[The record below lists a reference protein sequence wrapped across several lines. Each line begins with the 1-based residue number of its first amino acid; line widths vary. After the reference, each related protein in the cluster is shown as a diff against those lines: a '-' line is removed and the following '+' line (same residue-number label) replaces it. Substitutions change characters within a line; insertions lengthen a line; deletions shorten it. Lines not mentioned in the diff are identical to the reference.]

1 LKQPREA
8 GRFDAPHQALEVWQL
23 DISSFKRFE
32 IKYLIGRDEA
42 VAFAGELAL
51 RMDLDGHCHDGEGY
65 RISSI
70 YFDTF
75 DRELIRHSLSHPLYK
90 EKLRMRAYGGP
101 KQDDDLVFLEMKK
114 KFDGVIGK
122 RRATMTL
129 RQAEDFVDTGL
140 KPQLD
145 GYMNNQ
151 VADEVSYFLRRH
163 EVMPSAFIGYTRLA
177 FSGSQ
182 DMGLRVTFDRDIV
195 ARRGE
200 ASLRRPSYGER
211 IIRSDQVL
219 MEVKFTSSVP
229 LWLAGMLSDAGFYR
243 QGFSKY
249 GTEHEMALSR
259 TARAS
264 AMLPRGTDSQGMP
277 KSQGNIYVKD
287 LRRSVSL

>member
-1 LKQPREA
+1 M
-8 GRFDAPHQALEVWQL
+8 
-23 DISSFKRFE
+23 DIYSFKRYE

-42 VAFAGELAL
+42 DAFAGELAH
-51 RMDLDGHCHDGEGY
+51 RMDLDGHCPGGESY

-70 YFDTF
+70 YFDTE
-75 DRELIRHSLSHPLYK
+75 DRQLIRHSLSHPLYK
-90 EKLRMRAYGGP
+90 EKLRMRAYGEA
-101 KQDDDLVFLEMKK
+101 KQDGDLVFLEIKK

-129 RQAEDFVDTGL
+129 RQAESFVDTGL
-140 KPQLD
+140 KPKLE

-151 VADEVSYFLRRH
+151 VAEEIAYFLMRH
-163 EVMPSAFIGYTRLA
+163 AVRASAYIGYSRLA
-177 FSGSQ
+177 FSGSK
-182 DMGLRVTFDRDIV
+182 DFGLRVTFDRDIV

-200 ASLRRPSYGER
+200 ASLRRPPYGER
-211 IIRSDQVL
+211 IIRADQVL
-219 MEVKFTSSVP
+219 MEVKFSSSVP

-249 GTEHEMALSR
+249 GTEHEIALSR
-259 TARAS
+259 LAHATAA
-264 AMLPRGTDSQGMP
+264 LPRSPDSQGQP

>member
-1 LKQPREA
+1 MP
-8 GRFDAPHQALEVWQL
+8 PHKASEVRQL
-23 DISSFKRFE
+23 DISSFKRYE

-42 VAFAGELAL
+42 DAFAGELAH
-51 RMDLDGHCHDGEGY
+51 RMDLDGHCPGGESY

-70 YFDTF
+70 YFDTE
-75 DRELIRHSLSHPLYK
+75 DRQLIRHSLSHPLYK
-90 EKLRMRAYGGP
+90 EKLRMRAYGES
-101 KQDDDLVFLEMKK
+101 KQDGDLVFLEIKK

-129 RQAEDFVDTGL
+129 RQAEGFVDTGL
-140 KPQLD
+140 KPKLE

-151 VADEVSYFLRRH
+151 VAEEIAYFLMRH
-163 EVMPSAFIGYTRLA
+163 AVRASAYIGYLRLA
-177 FSGSQ
+177 FSGSK
-182 DMGLRVTFDRDIV
+182 DFGLRVTFDRDIV

-200 ASLRRPSYGER
+200 ASLRRPPLGER
-211 IIRSDQVL
+211 IIRADQVL
-219 MEVKFTSSVP
+219 MEVKFSSSVP

-249 GTEHEMALSR
+249 GTEHEIALSR
-259 TARAS
+259 LAHATAA
-264 AMLPRGTDSQGMP
+264 LPRSPDSQGQP